1 MSRLL
6 VPIIVIYMLFSI
18 AGCQPQKPS
27 DDAAVNSSNAVQTE
41 NQALTVTCDYT
52 AWKVQAEYDEE
63 FFTQNMDAISAE
75 ETTSLVIKDL
85 SAYNLLLESL
95 NIEKNADIDE
105 GYFKKNTLLAIFPK
119 LHSSTVDYEVV
130 RAYIE
135 ADTAKLE
142 ISKLIPAEMTDD
154 LTFEG
159 ILVSLDNEELG
170 STNSFDI
177 YTNTRMVNNNDE
189 KNSLTMEDLQLGQL
203 KLRMSSEEVTEALQA
218 HPLQVIMEQNG
229 LLEKRF
235 YDGIELQLLS
245 GEVSYISTSSDQ
257 YVTPRGLKVGDSVEE
272 LIELYGTPSQIYNNI
287 YSFDFS
293 DEYYL
298 FHAEV
303 KDGKIVRIQV
313 NLAC

>member
-1 MSRLL
+1 MSRLF
-6 VPIIVIYMLFSI
+6 VPIIIIYMLFSV
-18 AGCQPQKPS
+18 AGCQPQKLS
-27 DDAAVNSSNAVQTE
+27 DAAAVNTSKAVQTK

-63 FFTQNMDAISAE
+63 FFIQNKDAISTE
-75 ETTSLVIKDL
+75 ETTSLIIKDL
-85 SAYNLLLESL
+85 SAYNLLLEGL
-95 NIEKNADIDE
+95 NIEKNTNIDE
-105 GYFKKNTLLAIFPK
+105 SYFEKNTLIAIFPK
-119 LHSSTVDYEVV
+119 LHSSTVNYEVA

-142 ISKLIPAEMTDD
+142 ISKLIPAAVTDD

-159 ILVSLDNEELG
+159 ILVSIDNEELG
-170 STNSFDI
+170 STDSFDI

-189 KNSLTMEDLQLGQL
+189 KDSLTMEDLQFGQL
-203 KLRMSSEEVTEALQA
+203 KLRMNSEELTEALQA
-218 HPLQVIMEQNG
+218 RPLQVIMEQNG

-245 GEVSYISTSSDQ
+245 GEVSYISTTSDQ
-257 YVTPRGLKVGDSVEE
+257 YVTPRGLKVGDSVEK
-272 LIELYGTPSQIYNNI
+272 LIELYGTPSQIYNNV

-303 KDGKIVRIQV
+303 KDG
-313 NLAC
+313 